1 MQKIMV
7 GGGCGFIGSN
17 LISRILDGGVRA
29 TAVDNLSTGHP
40 QRIKNDRYQFQKG
53 DLSSSRF
60 TRTLFQEVRPDCY
73 IHVAGMSDPLPGEKN
88 PVQDI
93 EKSVFPFLNILR
105 SLEESGGAGHF
116 ILVSTGEV
124 FGGQNSDI
132 PQESETPRPDSS
144 YGVSFLMME
153 HYLSVYAPR
162 LKMPFSIV
170 RLSPVYGPGQSL
182 EGETGQMTFWVRAI
196 LRQDKGETPRLTGNG
211 MRVRDFI
218 FVEDAV
224 DAIFAVALEQK
235 TGVFHLGSGTPTSE
249 RDVFTRMREAS
260 GIPVDI
266 SYENSY
272 NNGPQ
277 KRILGYRRLEEELGW
292 APMTSLEEGVSQT
305 VSWFQRWLG

>member
-1 MQKIMV
+1 MMV

-17 LISRILDGGVRA
+17 LVVRILDGGVRA

-40 QRIKNDRYQFQKG
+40 QRIKSDRYQFLKG
-53 DLSSSRF
+53 DLSSPRVARSV
-60 TRTLFQEVRPDCY
+60 FQEVRPDCY
-73 IHVAGMSDPLPGEKN
+73 IHVAGMADPLPGEKD

-124 FGGQNSDI
+124 FGGQNT
-132 PQESETPRPDSS
+132 PLPGEKETPLPDSS
-144 YGVSFLMME
+144 YGVSYLMME

-162 LKMPFSIV
+162 LKMPYSIV

-182 EGETGQMTFWVRAI
+182 EGETGQMTFWIRAI
-196 LRQDKGETPRLTGNG
+196 LRQDKGEIPRLTGNG
-211 MRVRDFI
+211 MRIRDFI
-218 FVEDAV
+218 YVQDAV
-224 DAIFAVALEQK
+224 DAIYALALEGN
-235 TGVFHLGSGTPTSE
+235 TGVFHLGSGIASSE
-249 RDVFTRMREAS
+249 RDVFAKMRQAS

-277 KRILGYRRLEEELGW
+277 KRILGYQRLEEELGW
-292 APMTSLEEGVSQT
+292 SPATTLEEGVSQT